1 MFMRANKA
9 KMIFIQNIQ
18 QVADE
23 CGLTSPVCLHVFP
36 RNGNIL
42 LGDRIQKH
50 GEEHLV
56 YSILHT
62 MDIGARKED
71 VIRMETSYKEAFG
84 TRIHG
89 LNKN

>member
-1 MFMRANKA
+1 MVVLERRQLCWQRGLLRDH
-9 KMIFIQNIQ
+9 IQM
-18 QVADE
+18 
-23 CGLTSPVCLHVFP
+23 
-36 RNGNIL
+36 
-42 LGDRIQKH
+42 H
-50 GEEHLV
+50 GAENLV

-71 VIRMETSYKEAFG
+71 VIRMETFYKEAFG